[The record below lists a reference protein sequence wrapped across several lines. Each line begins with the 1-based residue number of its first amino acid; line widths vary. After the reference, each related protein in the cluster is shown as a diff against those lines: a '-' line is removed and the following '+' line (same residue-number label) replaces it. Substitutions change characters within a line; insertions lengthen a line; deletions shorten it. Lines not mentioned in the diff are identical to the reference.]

1 MVPGQPI
8 ILFMTR
14 LLVLAA
20 GVCLWF
26 AAVTVPAADS
36 YTGSL
41 SLSVSNSSKIVS
53 WPRPSIPA
61 LETNRLSVGTSLSSP
76 LSPISPENLAIT
88 PLGYSWGVTGAHSQL
103 FFQLTQAQM
112 SSNDLLVANV
122 LNRLAY
128 GPTPDELER
137 VRSIGP
143 QAYIDEQLAMES
155 AVTAN
160 PVESIVTLRTNSVSP
175 GTGPSWVS
183 VSVTGTVSSSTLY
196 LYLRG
201 PGDLYLDDVQL
212 RTLSTVLSTNQVV
225 TTNTLG
231 EAITNYVTVTNT
243 TLSPNVLV
251 NGNFEAPL
259 ANGWTVSPILSGST
273 LSTSIKSE
281 GASSLHMVSTGVGT
295 TQASSI
301 YQAITP
307 ALVNNLRCVLTF
319 SYLAS
324 PNSSLL
330 TIRLSGNGVII
341 SGKDQMPPPEWIYVT
356 ATGQLN
362 SGNKNLYVFLSGA
375 GEGWVDDIKLVA
387 GSVPNVGPNLLVN
400 GDFEQPL
407 GAEWQAS
414 ADFAG
419 SSVDNTFARSG
430 TGSLHVVATGG
441 GAGSGDAFFQTI
453 PSLVNLST
461 YSVSYWYRPS
471 PQNRQL
477 TVRLSGSILLSNP
490 DTSAG
495 VLRARLDAA
504 NWGVTLDEMRRWYT
518 LNGVGS
524 SAQLLEVL
532 TQFFENHFVTYH
544 AKSVDYFDAFYD
556 GSILDRIATDL
567 EYREVSR
574 WRAALLNPNCTFY
587 DLLKIHVESPAEII
601 YLDTVNSRGDGTR
614 IANENY
620 ARELLELF
628 TMGVD
633 NGYDQN
639 DIVHM
644 SRAWTGWTVDLVDR
658 DEMNNPFAVRSTQYG
673 QYPGVGA
680 NAVSNIVG
688 VWSFV
693 YNTNWHG
700 TNRQPLLSVWDPA
713 SPATNPVATGPKIV
727 PARFGAPWAGRSYQL
742 TLPRRTGTAGLQDG
756 YDVIRHLSELP
767 FTAEYLSVKL
777 ARVFVH
783 DEFPNPTTTPGLP
796 EYDFYNY
803 ADPNHSDEAELIHQ
817 CLIAWDTPG
826 PDGRKGNI
834 RSVLRTIF
842 NSELFRSH
850 AGSRQKVKTPFEFV
864 VSALRSLRSAS
875 PNGSVTAFTDGN
887 VASQLSRM
895 GGMSLFNRSD
905 PDGYPELGPPWIS
918 AGTLAERLR
927 FVQTLCMTGTRPGDA
942 GANTVDPVAL
952 LKSKLP
958 STAWNNAGRVADY
971 FLTLFY
977 AGEGAANLDLYRQA
991 AVNFLNTRDDG
1002 TPAPANELFSALPNG
1017 AGAGSA
1023 YDTRV
1028 RGLVSML
1035 MTLPR
1040 FQEQ

>member
-1 MVPGQPI
+1 
-8 ILFMTR
+8 MTR
-14 LLVLAA
+14 LIVLAVFCTLLRSPA
-20 GVCLWF
+20 S
-26 AAVTVPAADS
+26 AADF
-36 YTGSL
+36 YQGPL
-41 SLSVSNSSKIVS
+41 SITVGTNSNTTVT
-53 WPRPSIPA
+53 WPRPMIPA
-61 LETNRLSVGTSLSSP
+61 LASNTLSIGIDITDFSDVFSDN
-76 LSPISPENLAIT
+76 INIT
-88 PLGYSWGVTGAHSQL
+88 PAGYSWGITNAQPRL
-103 FFQLTQAQM
+103 FFRLTQAQM
-112 SSNDLLVANV
+112 SSNELLTSTV

-128 GPTPDELER
+128 GPTPDELDR
-137 VRSIGP
+137 VRLIGP
-143 QAYIDEQLAMES
+143 QAYIDEQLAMET
-155 AVTAN
+155 AAAAN
-160 PVESIVTLRTNSVSP
+160 PTETVVTLQTNSVP
-175 GTGPSWVS
+175 LDTTTNWTS

-201 PGDLYLDDVQL
+201 PGSVFIDNVRL
-212 RTLSTVLSTNQVV
+212 RTIDTLVSTNLIV

-231 EAITNYVTVTNT
+231 EVETNSVVLTNT
-243 TLSPNVLV
+243 VLSANVLD

-259 ANGWTVSPILSGST
+259 ANTWTVSSILSGSS
-273 LSTSIKSE
+273 LSTAQKSE
-281 GASSLHMVSTGVGT
+281 GASSLRMVSTGAGS
-295 TQASSI
+295 TQESSI
-301 YQAITP
+301 WQTVSP
-307 ALVNNLRCVLTF
+307 ALPNGRRCVLSF
-319 SYLAS
+319 DYLPS

-330 TIRLSGNGVII
+330 NLRLSGSGVII
-341 SGKDQMPPPEWIYVT
+341 SGKNQLPPPEWIYVT
-356 ATGQLN
+356 ATGPLS
-362 SGNKNLYVFLSGA
+362 SGNKNLYLFLSGA
-375 GEGWVDDIKLVA
+375 GEGWIDDIRLVA

-407 GAEWQAS
+407 GSEWQAS
-414 ADFAG
+414 ADFTG
-419 SSVDNTFARSG
+419 SHLDNTVARSG
-430 TGSLHVVATGG
+430 NGSLHLVATAA

-461 YSVSYWYRPS
+461 YTVSYWYRPS

-477 TVRLSGSILLSNP
+477 IVRLSGSVLNSSP

-495 VLRARLDAA
+495 VLRARLEAA
-504 NWGVTLDEMRRWYT
+504 NGGVSLDEMRRWYCQ
-518 LNGVGS
+518 NAVGS
-524 SAQLLEVL
+524 PAQLLEVL

-544 AKSVDYFDAFYD
+544 SKTADYLDTYYD
-556 GSILDRIATDL
+556 GGIMDRLATDL

-574 WRAALLNPNCTFY
+574 WRAALQDPNCTFY
-587 DLLKIHVESPAEII
+587 DLLKIHAESPAEII
-601 YLDTVNSRGDGTR
+601 YLDTVASRGDGAR

-620 ARELLELF
+620 ARELFELF

-644 SRAWTGWTVDLVDR
+644 SRAWTGWTVDIVDR
-658 DEMNNPFAVRSTQYG
+658 QNINNPFSTRSTQYG
-673 QYPGVGA
+673 QYPGAGF

-700 TNRQPLLSVWDPA
+700 ANRQPILSNWDPS
-713 SPATNPVATGPKIV
+713 SPATNPVATGPKVV

-742 TLPRRTGTAGLQDG
+742 VLPRRTGNAGINDG

-767 FTAEYLSVKL
+767 FTAEYLSIKL
-777 ARVFVH
+777 ARIFVH
-783 DEFPNPTTTPGLP
+783 DEFPNPTANPGLP
-796 EYDFYNY
+796 EYEFYNY
-803 ADPNHSDEAELIHQ
+803 TNPNRSAEAELIRQ
-817 CLIAWDTPG
+817 CLVAWDTPAS
-826 PDGRKGNI
+826 DGRKGNL

-842 NSELFRSH
+842 NSDLFRGH
-850 AGSRQKVKTPFEFV
+850 DGSRQKVKTPLEFV
-864 VSALRSLRSAS
+864 ISSLRAVRSLN
-875 PNGSVTAFTDGN
+875 PNGSATAFTDGN

-895 GGMSLFNRSD
+895 GGMGLFNRAD
-905 PDGYPELGPPWIS
+905 PDGYPEFGPPWIS

-927 FVQTLCMTGTRPGDA
+927 FVQTLCMTGTRPTDA

-958 STAWNNAGRVADY
+958 STAWNNAGAVSDY
-971 FLTLFY
+971 FLRILF
-977 AGEGAANLDLYRQA
+977 AGEGAANLDLYRRG

-1002 TPAPANELFSALPNG
+1002 SSAPSAELFSALPNN

-1028 RGLVSML
+1028 RGLVAML